1 MAILPNPDV
10 TAVVLED
17 GCLELHSQQSEKP
30 IRCAPVN
37 TAMWIAMRQ
46 HGGHLDTVADLLAD
60 LWDVDPGLVRSDLD
74 LWVSELGNAGLVHD
88 AP

>member
-17 GCLELHSQQSEKP
+17 GCLELHSQHSESP

-37 TAMWIAMRQ
+37 TAMWIAIRQ
-46 HGGHLDTVADLLAD
+46 HDGRLDAAADLLAG
-60 LWDVDPGLVRSDLD
+60 LWDVDPGTMRSDLD
-74 LWVSELGNAGLVHD
+74 LWVNELGDAGLVHD